1 MAHLAP
7 RSAGAAVERPL
18 GRDGSSAR
26 DLFRPTRLPSG
37 SRAPAGIR
45 DHRKPL
51 WTLLMFQL
59 WYDHW
64 IDQLA

>member
-1 MAHLAP
+1 LASLLDDLLGP
-7 RSAGAAVERPL
+7 ARLARQGLFQPEQVARRIAEHRAGV
-18 GRDGSSAR
+18 
-26 DLFRPTRLPSG
+26 
-37 SRAPAGIR
+37 R

-64 IDQLA
+64 LEGH